1 MGARGR
7 GRAPSRYGARKTTT
21 GRRGKPLAL
30 YLEPTQG
37 YRIVDDA
44 GKPYTVSEAEAAWT
58 AGRVA
63 NDNLAF

>member
-1 MGARGR
+1 M
-7 GRAPSRYGARKTTT
+7 
-21 GRRGKPLAL
+21 
-30 YLEPTQG
+30 
-37 YRIVDDA
+37 DDA